1 MKKALALIIG
11 NSKYL
16 DDELVTP
23 ENDAND
29 LSNKLS
35 HLGFQVKKEINV
47 DIEKFNNLIDSFGN
61 ELNSFDIGL
70 FYFAGHGIQID
81 NNNYL
86 TATNTNFES
95 EIAVKYSAI
104 HLYKVLDY
112 MHKAKNETNIVILDA
127 CRDNPFEKKW
137 SRSVK
142 HIGLAPLYA
151 PKGTFISYATSPG
164 EVALNGTGRNGLF
177 TTSLLT
183 HLDEPN
189 IPIEELFK
197 NVRNSVLAFSN
208 GKQTTWEHTSLTGKY
223 IFNSGLNLQS
233 NNSEYSINALE
244 DHKYKLENTRVD
256 EIIGSL
262 KVYDWYT
269 QNPAIESIQNIGGE
283 LDKDKLFVLGRNIL
297 QTAEGGAWAATGFI
311 ENIQS
316 SLRKFTPEYKKHI
329 LNGILFEIYFDSY
342 GRFRGSNLKSAF
354 LNEIISLMDN
364 DDFIDSFSFLNEQ
377 LMPFKEYLFYTPE
390 NKSYLV
396 TIHMVLEKIESN
408 QIVEYKIENIMFNG
422 KDILQKGESHWL
434 IDDEYEPF
442 YFEKFKQKLSHD
454 LGIPKSKLNL
464 NANFEMKDDSKLL
477 FPYGY
482 QFNQQTTPNSR

>member
-29 LSNKLS
+29 LSDKLA
-35 HLGFQVKKEINV
+35 HLGFQVRKEINV
-47 DIEKFNNLIDSFGN
+47 DIEKFNSLIDSFGN
-61 ELNSFDIGL
+61 ELNGFDIGL

-81 NNNYL
+81 NVNYL
-86 TATNTNFES
+86 TATNTSFES
-95 EIAVKYSAI
+95 EISVKYSSVY
-104 HLYKVLDY
+104 LYKVLDY

-137 SRSVK
+137 TRGGRNL
-142 HIGLAPLYA
+142 GLAPLYA

-164 EVALNGTGRNGLF
+164 EVALNGIGRNGLY
-177 TTSLLT
+177 TSSLLT

-197 NVRNSVLAFSN
+197 NVRNSVLAFSH

-223 IFNSGLNLQS
+223 IFNSGLNLPS
-233 NNSEYSINALE
+233 NNSEYDINALE
-244 DHKYKLENTRVD
+244 DHKFELGSERID
-256 EIIGSL
+256 EIIASL
-262 KVYDWYT
+262 KIYDWYT
-269 QNPAIESIQNIGGE
+269 QNPAIESIQDIGGE

-297 QTAEGGAWAATGFI
+297 QAAEGGAWAATGFL
-311 ENIQS
+311 ENLQS
-316 SLRKFTPEYKKHI
+316 SIMKFTPDNKKHI
-329 LNGILFEIYFDSY
+329 FNGILFELYFDSY
-342 GRFRGSNLKSAF
+342 GRFRGNNLKSTF
-354 LNEIISLMDN
+354 LDDIISLLDN
-364 DDFIDSFSFLNEQ
+364 DEFQDSFNFINEQ
-377 LMPFKEYLFYTPE
+377 LIPFKDYLFYIPE
-390 NKSYLV
+390 NKSHLV
-396 TIHMVLEKIESN
+396 SVQLVLEKIEAN
-408 QIVEYKIENIMFNG
+408 NVVEFKITSIIFNG

-434 IDDEYEPF
+434 IDDEFEPY
-442 YFEKFKQKLSHD
+442 YFEKFKQKVSND

-482 QFNQQTTPNSR
+482 QLKQ